1 MTEEKTMMDSVW
13 IVPVLV
19 KLLSLKD
26 NILFEEHRRLKEIF
40 HAGKDYI
47 VLLSPDD
54 TIDTVIWCSDDNVVE
69 ISSRGMKIPQC
80 VTGGSGDIIYQTEEG
95 TVVLLKTQKTRVF
108 GYLLFPDL
116 KCPVAADDQAA
127 IKAADSLSVCIYAEA
142 MGSLIQSVH
151 EPVLKVRDLEVTYS
165 HNFKVIK
172 GISFDVCR
180 DEFTVLLGSSG
191 CGKST
196 TVNVIGGM
204 LKASGGHVYFDDR
217 DVTAMNERE
226 LSDYRMNTVGFVF
239 QNYNLIDNLT
249 AGENI
254 ELASSLVKD
263 PLSVDEALSLVGLE
277 DKKNRYPGE
286 MSGGEKQRVSIARAL
301 AKKSRLLI
309 CDEPTGALDSVNAN
323 HVITLLQR
331 IAKNHGVTVITITH
345 NPEYAVFADHF
356 LYMKDG
362 LITKDYLQP
371 FPLQTAQLAD
381 IQCRDEF

>member
-1 MTEEKTMMDSVW
+1 MINSVW
-13 IVPVLV
+13 IVPVLI

-26 NILFEEHRRLKEIF
+26 NILYEEHRRLKEIF
-40 HAGKDYI
+40 HAEKDHI
-47 VLLSPDD
+47 ILLSPDED
-54 TIDTVIWCSDDNVVE
+54 IDTAIWCKDDNIVE
-69 ISSRGMKIPQC
+69 INPRSIKIPQC
-80 VTGGSGDIIYQTEEG
+80 VTQESENIIYQTEEG
-95 TVVLLKTQKTRVF
+95 TVVLLKTHRTRVF
-108 GYLLFPDL
+108 GYILFPGL

-127 IKAADSLSVCIYAEA
+127 IMAAESLSVCIYAET

-151 EPVLKVRDLEVTYS
+151 EPVLKVRNLEVTYPNNS
-165 HNFKVIK
+165 RVVK
-172 GISFDVCR
+172 GISFDICK

-204 LKASGGHVYFDDR
+204 LKASGGHVYFGDR
-217 DVTAMNERE
+217 DITTMNEHE

-239 QNYNLIDNLT
+239 QHYNLIDNLT

-254 ELASSLVKD
+254 ELASSLVRD
-263 PLSVDEALSLVGLE
+263 SLSVDEALSLVGLE

-301 AKKSRLLI
+301 AKRSKLLI

-323 HVITLLQR
+323 HVIALLQS
-331 IAKNHGVTVITITH
+331 IAKNQGVAVLTITH
-345 NPEYAVFADHF
+345 NPEYAVFADHY

-362 LITKDYLQP
+362 LITKDYLKP
-371 FPLQTAQLAD
+371 FPLQTIQFAD
-381 IQCRDEF
+381 TIQSSDEF